1 MKRTLLLLFTCLAT
15 TLFAHAQSN
24 EVTLVV
30 SGEGPNKTEATA
42 LALRSAIEQA
52 YGTFVSANTEILND
66 EIVRDEIATVASGNI
81 KSYKEI
87 SSIQTTEGYYVT
99 VQAVVSIGKLIE
111 YSKSHGSSA
120 EFAGQT
126 FAMNIKMK
134 KLNKENEAKALH
146 NLILELRDISKNM
159 FDLCIDVNGEPIKG
173 GHHMD
178 GYDYY
183 LVNVTIKYKSNEA
196 AKLFYET
203 LYNTLT
209 ALCLSE
215 QEIKD
220 YSKTGEKYYS
230 LEIKG
235 LPSES
240 WRENSGLPY
249 DKKNDPKRRLYY
261 SDYSIKVSLRNDLNM
276 FRDELDRI
284 FYNAIYTYT
293 TLKLNGLD
301 YRYSLTPNLERT
313 SFEME
318 IFGTQIRTTAS
329 HSTTPAG
336 LDVFK
341 QTIKMIGS
349 TDPHGFGRGRIL
361 KICCNRSDCDW
372 MRDVSLYKWPVMEK
386 ETDRYG
392 NRFYTIEGLRRF
404 SFCGDNLFN
413 LCFDIPIKEEDLMN
427 LSGFSVFS
435 DWPASSTSGKSTQ
448 NSLENKQSTQ
458 PATKTAS
465 QPVTGKDNEVYQI
478 AENMP
483 KFPGED
489 QKMWEFISHNIQYP
503 QEALEKRI
511 QGRVFVGFIVE
522 PDGSLSDVKVLRSL
536 GSGCDEEAMRVIK
549 SMPKWE
555 PGKQRGQAVRVSY
568 QIPVDFRLQ

>member
-1 MKRTLLLLFTCLAT
+1 MKRILFLFACLAT
-15 TLFAHAQSN
+15 TFFAHAQSN

-30 SGEGPNKTEATA
+30 SGEGSNKTDATTM
-42 LALRSAIEQA
+42 ALRSAIEQA

-66 EIVRDEIATVASGNI
+66 EIVRDEIATVSSGNI

-87 SSIQTTEGYYVT
+87 SSVQTSDGYYVT

-126 FAMNIKMK
+126 FAMNIKMR
-134 KLNKENEAKALH
+134 KLNKENEAKALE
-146 NLILELRDISKNM
+146 NLLKELREISKSM
-159 FDLCIDVNGEPIKG
+159 FDFSVDVNGEPVKG
-173 GHHMD
+173 GHLN

-183 LVNVTIKYKSNEA
+183 LINVTIKYKSNEA
-196 AKLFYET
+196 TKMFYET
-203 LYNTLT
+203 LYHTLST
-209 ALCLSE
+209 LSLTD
-215 QEIKD
+215 QEMKE
-220 YSKTGEKYYS
+220 YSKTGEPFYS
-230 LEIKG
+230 LEFKG
-235 LPSES
+235 LSSES
-240 WRENSGLPY
+240 WRENPGLPY

-261 SDYSIKVSLRNDLNM
+261 SDYSINASLRNDPKM

-318 IFGTQIRTTAS
+318 IFGTQIRTSAS
-329 HSTTPAG
+329 HGTTPAG

-341 QTIKMIGS
+341 QTIKMLGS

-361 KICCNRSDCDW
+361 KICCNHSDCDW
-372 MRDVSLYKWPVMEK
+372 MRDVSLYEWPVMEK

-404 SFCGDNLFN
+404 SFCGENLFK

-435 DWPASSTSGKSTQ
+435 VWSASSTPSKSTQ
-448 NSLENKQSTQ
+448 NNLENKQSTQ

-465 QPVTGKDNEVYQI
+465 QPVIGKDDEVYQI